1 MMLSAL
7 MLKRWVA
14 ASGVVAVLAVGAVAA
29 AQSGADCYAGL
40 VVGPGGS
47 CTYPGTTQE
56 FSVDDSGW
64 GHFIFAASGTG
75 IDMRATTF
83 NGVTYNFKASKQADG
98 TWLIETAGAT
108 TTTNTTVAST
118 GFPDVA
124 PDHYAFEAVEWA
136 VEVGVT
142 AGYTDGTFKPQR
154 PLIKRHAVV
163 FMERYYDEI
172 LQAEESEDFTR
183 GDMMVLLK
191 AINDGTIRGTES
203 GTAAESPSQQGASQR
218 FSDVAQDHYAF
229 EAVEWAVE
237 VGVTA
242 GYTDGTFKPQRPL
255 IKRHAVVFMERYYDE
270 ILQAEESEDF
280 TRGDMM
286 VLLKAINDGTLT
298 AAQQAP
304 VSDATLSGSPESDR
318 AALVALYHATDG
330 PNWHVNDNWLT
341 DEPLGNWHG
350 VTTDHTGRVI
360 RLVLHY
366 NGLAGELPHQLGDLD
381 AVRIIELNGI
391 DGNNLDL
398 SPLSGLA
405 SLRHL
410 TLFSSHV
417 SDLSGLMDLPQLE
430 LLQLLDNKIYD
441 LTPILRFDSLR
452 TLNVAE
458 NPLSRRSVH
467 TLIPILEARG
477 VRVHHHGYA
486 LGDGDLTV
494 EDGPLIYDDNLVVL
508 PVARGSG
515 IRAYTSNF
523 YSHFED
529 DFDFLV
535 IVNIDGESDVGA
547 GGYYIPVANDVQG
560 IGQTIYSNSSDYGSA
575 GKLHGIPYFSEPWWF
590 RGIIL
595 HEVMHRWAAYGQHP
609 LAYGAHFAR
618 FSNIVGAFGG
628 AFASS
633 FDQIIDLGDG
643 QFLADKQ
650 EWSYTYGPLELY
662 FAGLIPSEEVP
673 DFWVAV
679 DGKWIDEESGVFS
692 ATRIE
697 PFTVSDVIAAY
708 GRRVPDVSSSQRE
721 FRAAVILLLDEENPT
736 VDSKLL
742 ESLSSDISWFSFIG
756 ADESSE
762 ENFFEAT
769 GGRATFRTDGLAQT
783 RKKLEIA
790 APHRVSATSPGIWT

>member
-1 MMLSAL
+1 MADALAGLGRLRMLSAL
-7 MLKRWVA
+7 ILKRWVA
-14 ASGVVAVLAVGAVAA
+14 ASSVVAVLAVGAVAA
-29 AQSGADCYAGL
+29 AQSGDDCYAGL
-40 VVGPGGS
+40 VVGPGES

-56 FSVDDSGW
+56 FSVDDAGW

-75 IDMRATTF
+75 IDMRGTTF

-108 TTTNTTVAST
+108 TTTNTTVVST

-163 FMERYYDEI
+163 FMERFYDEI

-183 GDMMVLLK
+183 ADMMVLLK
-191 AINDGTIRGTES
+191 AINDGTIRGTGS
-203 GTAAESPSQQGASQR
+203 GTAAESPSRQGASRR
-218 FSDVAQDHYAF
+218 FSDVAPDHYAF

-255 IKRHAVVFMERYYDE
+255 IKRHAVVFMERFYDE

-280 TRGDMM
+280 TRADMM

-298 AAQQAP
+298 AARQAP
-304 VSDATLSGSPESDR
+304 GSDAMFPGSPESDR

-341 DEPLGNWHG
+341 DEPLGNWYG
-350 VTTDHTGRVI
+350 VTTDHTGRVV
-360 RLVLHY
+360 RLVQHY
-366 NGLAGELPHQLGDLD
+366 NGLAGELPPQLGDLD
-381 AVRIIELNGI
+381 AVETVELNGI
-391 DGNNLDL
+391 DSNNLDL

-405 SLRHL
+405 RLRHL
-410 TLFSSHV
+410 TLFSSQV
-417 SDLSGLMDLPQLE
+417 SDLSGLTDLPQLE
-430 LLQLLDNKIYD
+430 TLQLSDNEIHD
-441 LTPILRFDSLR
+441 LSPILRLHSLR

-477 VRVHHHGYA
+477 VQVYHHGYA

-494 EDGPLIYDDNLVVL
+494 EDGPLIYNDNLVVL
-508 PVARGSG
+508 PVAKGSG
-515 IRAYTSNF
+515 LLAYTSTF
-523 YSHFED
+523 YRHFED

-535 IVNIDGESDVGA
+535 IVNIDGESEIGA
-547 GGYYIPVANDVQG
+547 GGYYIPVANDIQG
-560 IGQTIYSNSSDYGSA
+560 IGQALYSYSNEFGSA
-575 GKLHGIPYFSEPWWF
+575 GKLHGVPYFSEPWWF

-595 HEVMHRWAAYGQHP
+595 HEVMHRWAAYGHHP
-609 LAYGAHFAR
+609 LAHGSHFAD
-618 FSNIVGAFGG
+618 FSNIFGAFGG
-628 AFASS
+628 EFSSS
-633 FDQIIDLGDG
+633 FDQIVDLGDG
-643 QFLADKQ
+643 QFRADKQ

-679 DGKWIDEESGVFS
+679 DGAWVDQESGVFS

-697 PFTVSDVIAAY
+697 PFTVTDVIAAY
-708 GRRVPDVSSSQRE
+708 GRRVPHVSSSQRE
-721 FRAAVILLLDEENPT
+721 FRAAVILLLDEQNPT

-742 ESLSSDISWFSFIG
+742 ESLSSDIAWFSFIG

-783 RKKLEIA
+783 LNN
-790 APHRVSATSPGIWT
+790 